1 MATKKTAPIAV
12 DSSVISRIAGLQEQI
27 NSEAKNASAAQTLR
41 NQAVMALYCNMIA
54 ETMRLPMSKTG
65 KPTAAT
71 ANAFKDALK
80 QASVKDGTAKRY
92 WDTSSAAVQKLV
104 KTKALPSQATAEAVE
119 DFLNS
124 KEITSQGK
132 LRSWAGLER
141 NDYSIPE
148 MCANLVTAKPNA
160 KTGKRNVSDRTL
172 EEVQRIANAAKIM
185 IDRAVLEV
193 KYQEEAWKTAEAEKR
208 DFLTVL
214 REMTGLD
221 AVSGEGDE

>member
-1 MATKKTAPIAV
+1 ME
-12 DSSVISRIAGLQEQI
+12 G
-27 NSEAKNASAAQTLR
+27 KNASAAQTLR
-41 NQAVMALYCNMIA
+41 NQSVMALYSSVIP

-71 ANAFKDALK
+71 AEAFKAAFK
-80 QASVKDGTAKRY
+80 AASVKDGTAKRY
-92 WDTSSAAVQKLV
+92 WDTTSAAVQKIV
-104 KTKALPSQATAEAVE
+104 KTKAIPSQATAEAVE
-119 DFLNS
+119 DFFNS

-132 LRSWAGLER
+132 LRAWAGLER
-141 NDYSIPE
+141 TDYSIPE

-160 KTGKRNVSDRTL
+160 RTGKRNVSERTL

>member
-1 MATKKTAPIAV
+1 MAKSKINVAV
-12 DSSVISRIAGLQEQI
+12 DATVVSRIAGLQEQI
-27 NSEAKNASAAQTLR
+27 NSESKNASAANTLR
-41 NQAVMALYCNMIA
+41 NQAVMSLYHSVIA
-54 ETMRLPMSKTG
+54 ETLRLPMSKTG

-71 ANAFKDALK
+71 ADAFKAAFK
-80 QASVKDGTAKRY
+80 EASVKDGTAKRY
-92 WDTSSAAVQKLV
+92 WDTTSAAVQKLM

-119 DFLNS
+119 DFFNS

-132 LRSWAGLER
+132 LRAWAGLER

-160 KTGKRNVSDRTL
+160 RTGKRNVSDRTL

-214 REMTGLD
+214 QEMTGLD

>member
-1 MATKKTAPIAV
+1 
-12 DSSVISRIAGLQEQI
+12 VISRIAGLQEQI

-160 KTGKRNVSDRTL
+160 KTGKRNVSDRTF
-172 EEVQRIANAAKIM
+172 EEIQRIANAAKVM

-193 KYQEEAWKTAEAEKR
+193 KYQDEALKQAEAEKR

-214 REMTGLD
+214 HEMTGLD
-221 AVSGEGDE
+221 AVSGEADE

>member
-1 MATKKTAPIAV
+1 M
-12 DSSVISRIAGLQEQI
+12 ISRIAGLQEQI

-160 KTGKRNVSDRTL
+160 KTGKRNVSDRTF
-172 EEVQRIANAAKIM
+172 EEIQRIANAAKVM

-193 KYQEEAWKTAEAEKR
+193 KYQDEALKQAEAEKR

-214 REMTGLD
+214 HEMTGLD
-221 AVSGEGDE
+221 AVSGEADE